1 MTGTAHS
8 SEDLMISSD
17 QRRLAITV
25 FAAKLVIGIISIW
38 LVLTLW
44 LDFYLISAIAAF
56 VVIGSIF
63 VLILARAGFVRLAK
77 SLILTIS
84 NLGLFL
90 ACLTVD
96 QSADIAYL
104 FISAASAPL
113 LMFSFNRERLFVLGF
128 MGLGICV
135 GLTSVLMEPNDFGFV
150 QVGPEISRT
159 YFAPFAWVSTLVFVL
174 AEFGFFV
181 TVNEAYGRSLNKAKD
196 EALQA
201 AEAKSRFLANM
212 SHEIRTPMNGV
223 LGMSEILSRT
233 TLKQEQ
239 KRMTR
244 TIQESATA
252 LLRIIDDI
260 LDVSKIEAGKIEIF
274 PETISL
280 EGLIEDVVDVVRPAA
295 FERHVDVFLY
305 IDTHLPT
312 YVLLDPVR
320 CRQILINLIGNAVK
334 FSSRKKT
341 EERGQVHLH
350 VKSGD
355 DGKLVLQIVDDGIG
369 MSEEVQANLF
379 TPFFQGEETT
389 SRDFGGTGLG
399 LVITRKL
406 VTLMGGEISAE
417 STLGAGSTFT
427 VTLPIVVGEG
437 ENTEPD
443 LSDLT
448 VLGLAHRDSLKT
460 ILSEYCN
467 RYCNSVQFFET
478 EEQLKSKIEK
488 LKGSVIVLLGVD
500 NREESNLLRTHL
512 SEPDG
517 KVRFLTFS
525 RDRSETGACS
535 LPDCFTVQYY
545 PVLPSELRKGLAI
558 LAGRVS
564 PEIEFGETK
573 NSVLPALDEARED
586 RLVLLVEDNAVNREV
601 ITHQLKILGYGVETA
616 ENGAD
621 GLKMWSSGRFD
632 IVLTDCHM
640 PVVDGFEMTGE
651 IRRTEQSENLQGTPI
666 IAITANALKGEAERC
681 IASGMDDYLSKP
693 VLLVDLKNTLE
704 KWAFGSRS

>member
-1 MTGTAHS
+1 MDDAGNVPFLFAS
-8 SEDLMISSD
+8 
-17 QRRLAITV
+17 AVGGPFITYSLRYER
-25 FAAKLVIGIISIW
+25 FW
-38 LVLTLW
+38 
-44 LDFYLISAIAAF
+44 IAF
-56 VVIGSIF
+56 F
-63 VLILARAGFVRLAK
+63 VLM
-77 SLILTIS
+77 TIGLWAVHWALGS
-84 NLGLFL
+84 NFFG
-90 ACLTVD
+90 TV
-96 QSADIAYL
+96 I
-104 FISAASAPL
+104 
-113 LMFSFNRERLFVLGF
+113 
-128 MGLGICV
+128 
-135 GLTSVLMEPNDFGFV
+135 
-150 QVGPEISRT
+150 VGPEIAKT
-159 YFAPFAWVSTLVFVL
+159 YFELPVVISTLVVISIQL
-174 AEFGFFV
+174 GSAGLIANTYSEQI
-181 TVNEAYGRSLNKAKD
+181 YLSNKAAV
-196 EALQA
+196 EANA
-201 AEAKSRFLANM
+201 AKPTFLANM

-312 YVLLDPVR
+312 YVLLDSVR